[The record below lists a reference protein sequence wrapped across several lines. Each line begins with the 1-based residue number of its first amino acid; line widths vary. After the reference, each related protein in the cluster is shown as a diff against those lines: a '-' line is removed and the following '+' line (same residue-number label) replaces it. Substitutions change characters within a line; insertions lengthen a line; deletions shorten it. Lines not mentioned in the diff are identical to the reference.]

1 MHHYDPLASNRVPSS
16 QADDIALVK
25 RISMFLYVY
34 IYLYLY
40 IYIYIYILVRIY
52 THYNPPTYDVQLV
65 PTGATLYCDLRELV
79 PVDGD
84 YYHFRLLLAYN

>member
-1 MHHYDPLASNRVPSS
+1 MHHYDPLVSNRVPSS

-34 IYLYLY
+34 IYLFFFF
-40 IYIYIYILVRIY
+40 VRIY

-84 YYHFRLLLAYN
+84 YYHFRRLLAYN

>member
-1 MHHYDPLASNRVPSS
+1 MLEMHHYDPLASNRVPSS

-34 IYLYLY
+34 IYLFFFFS
-40 IYIYIYILVRIY
+40 VRIY

-84 YYHFRLLLAYN
+84 YYHFRRLLAYN

>member
-1 MHHYDPLASNRVPSS
+1 MLEMHHYDPLASNRVPSS

-34 IYLYLY
+34 IYLS
-40 IYIYIYILVRIY
+40 IYIYIFVRIY

-65 PTGATLYCDLRELV
+65 ATGATLYCDLRDLV

-84 YYHFRLLLAYN
+84 YYHFRRLLEYN